1 VLLPAT
7 TLTVSIRQEA
17 ETVTNKLLVMKKWIL
32 FLFSSWIVN
41 AGFAQAWTKKYDHV
55 DECICGLSLVGKDKK
70 HGFVDKN
77 GKLVVPLIYDEALTF
92 SEGMAAVMQNFKW
105 GYIDSTGKTIVELQY
120 NEAMSFHD
128 GLAVVAKEGKY
139 GFIDK
144 KGEIVI
150 PIEFNSARG
159 FSEGLAAVMNQKGKW
174 GYIDAS
180 GKMII
185 PFKFG
190 FADVFTEG
198 IARVMETG
206 TMYYIDKNG
215 VKVKEVN

>member
-1 VLLPAT
+1 VSGLPRFGVSSRLPTADSRLPIPDQLHPYFPLSILYSLLLLLTKIIPLLKAGHNNPLLPAT
-7 TLTVSIRQEA
+7 TLTVSIRQQA

-77 GKLVVPLIYDEALTF
+77 GKLIVPLIYDEALTF

-128 GLAVVAKEGKY
+128 GLAVV
-139 GFIDK
+139 
-144 KGEIVI
+144 V
-150 PIEFNSARG
+150 
-159 FSEGLAAVMNQKGKW
+159 
-174 GYIDAS
+174 
-180 GKMII
+180 
-185 PFKFG
+185 
-190 FADVFTEG
+190 
-198 IARVMETG
+198 
-206 TMYYIDKNG
+206 
-215 VKVKEVN
+215 